1 MKTQTKALIC
11 MIMAIVMLFSVVI
24 VIVFPGITYVFTER
38 LPSESQSPKPQK
50 QDRKE
55 TYIEKYYETL
65 VSTVRNEGRFE
76 LEVFSSDGVELTY
89 NKEEFNVL
97 GVSQYNVFTFLET
110 KDLTVT
116 AEFKDGWTYSED
128 YTFFF
133 ESDIEN
139 VEVKTHSDGTMTF
152 IYHAVEGGKVRADE
166 LDCIGIYATPD
177 NLPKLSINV
186 DMEFKDINK
195 QEWVT
200 AQFTL
205 TNGTKEFESSDYA
218 GIGEVKGRGNSSWK
232 RPKKGY
238 SIKLSEPASLLGIP
252 ETKKYAIIANYD
264 DDSLM
269 RNYITY
275 KASQLLTG
283 MSYIPKCEFVEVYL
297 NGNYNGVYLL
307 VERIDV
313 SETKLNLGE
322 GANGADISGDYLIE
336 KDIDEKVDFERDL
349 WFNSPYWAN
358 QSRDYF
364 ALKYPEVSDSILKER
379 FKMYL
384 TEYME
389 DVHQAVMGESGESYT
404 QYVDVDSWVDFII
417 MQEITKNIDGNLKTS
432 CYMYKLRDD
441 DRLYMATLWDFDRAY
456 GNASW
461 DNADRDHNDYD
472 DCPTGVGVADFMTI
486 NSSCPWFKALYYN
499 HPEFREEIEKKYAQY
514 RQTIIPKMRQLIYEQ
529 AAYLGKA
536 YSANDELWGTSFHSG
551 VDELANWLNGRVNWL
566 DGQWLDDMA
575 VIPVNVAANAS
586 GGCLKFDMT
595 YENHPFIGIM
605 DGNRHSVVSNIA
617 GMDNFES
624 GFRLVLE
631 MKAGEQLTFDYRV
644 SSEKDYDKLF
654 FKVDDRIEL
663 VADGEIDWTSYCFV
677 AQEDGTYEFRWSYKK
692 DYSNSE
698 GSDCAWIDNITYS
711 GCSTEY
717 EKGDVN
723 LDGIIDMS
731 DVLLLVRYVNGCTM
745 LDEYALPVADYN
757 DDGIVD
763 EHDIEMLFND
773 MNEKASVILSEIDFG
788 SEG

>member
-11 MIMAIVMLFSVVI
+11 MVMAIVMLFSVVI

-38 LPSESQSPKPQK
+38 LPSESPNPKPQK
-50 QDRKE
+50 QDRKD

-65 VSTVRNEGRFE
+65 TSTKRTEGRFE
-76 LEVFSSDGVELTY
+76 LEVFCSDGVELTY
-89 NKEEFNVL
+89 DEAEFSVL
-97 GVSQYNVFTFLET
+97 GVSQYNIFTFSET

-116 AEFKDGWTYSED
+116 AEFEPGWTYSED

-133 ESDIEN
+133 KSDSSN
-139 VEVKTHSDGTMTF
+139 VEVRKNSDGSMTF
-152 IYHAVEGGKVRADE
+152 VYHAVEGGKVRADE

-177 NLPKLSINV
+177 ELPKLSINV

-205 TNGTKEFESSDYA
+205 TNGTKDFESTDYT
-218 GIGEVKGRGNSSWK
+218 GIGKVKGRGNSSWK

-269 RNYITY
+269 RNFITY

-283 MSYIPKCEFVEVYL
+283 ISYIPKCEFVEVYL
-297 NGNYNGVYLL
+297 NGNYNGIYLL

-336 KDIDEKVDFERDL
+336 KDIDEKVDFENDL

-364 ALKYPEVSDSILKER
+364 ALQYPEVDDSILKER

-389 DVHQAVMGESGESYT
+389 DVHRAVMGESDESYT
-404 QYVDVDSWVDFII
+404 QYVDIDSWVDFII

-461 DNADRDHNDYD
+461 DNADRDHNEYD
-472 DCPTGVGVADFMTI
+472 DCPAGTGVADFMTI
-486 NSSCPWFKALYYN
+486 NSSCPWFKSLYSN
-499 HPEFREEIEKKYAQY
+499 HPEFREAIKTKYAQY
-514 RQTIIPKMRQLIYEQ
+514 RQTIVPEMRRLIYEQ

-536 YSANDELWGTSFHSG
+536 YAANDELWGTSFGAG
-551 VDELANWLNGRVNWL
+551 VGELANWLNGRVNWL

-575 VIPVNVAANAS
+575 VIPVNIAANVD
-586 GGCLKFDMT
+586 GNGLKFDMT

-605 DGNRHSVVSNIA
+605 DGNRHSVVSDIA

-624 GFRLVLE
+624 GFRLVLD
-631 MKAGEQLTFDYRV
+631 MKAGEQLTFDYKV

-654 FKVDDRIEL
+654 FKVNDKTEL
-663 VADGEIDWTSYCFV
+663 VVDGEVDWTSCCFV
-677 AQEDGTYEFRWSYKK
+677 AQADGRYEFRWFYKK

-698 GSDCAWIDNITYS
+698 GSDCAWIDNIRYS
-711 GCSTEY
+711 GCVNEY

-723 LDGIIDMS
+723 LDGTIDMA
-731 DVLLLVRYVNGCTM
+731 DVLLLVRYVNGCAM
-745 LDEYALPVADYN
+745 LDDYTLSVADYN
-757 DDGIVD
+757 GDGDIDERDVESLFDD
-763 EHDIEMLFND
+763 L
-773 MNEKASVILSEIDFG
+773 NETISTTLLKISDAPE
-788 SEG
+788 E